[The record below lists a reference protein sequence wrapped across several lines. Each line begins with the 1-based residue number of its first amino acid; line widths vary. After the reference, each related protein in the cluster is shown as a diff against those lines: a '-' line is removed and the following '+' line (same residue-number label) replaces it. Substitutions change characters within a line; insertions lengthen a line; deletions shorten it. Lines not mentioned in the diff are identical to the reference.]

1 MAFCRNCGKEIA
13 NEAVFCNNCGTQQVA
28 ENNTTVVN
36 NTPAAQEDKGGFL
49 WGLLG
54 CCVPVAGLILYLL
67 WKDSKPK
74 TAKAAGIG
82 ALIYAGCFV
91 VYMIVIF
98 IFSFVVGMTEAGM
111 TF

>member
-1 MAFCRNCGKEIA
+1 MAFCRSCGQEIA
-13 NEAVFCNNCGTQQVA
+13 DNAVFCTNCGAQQTP
-28 ENNTTVVN
+28 ENNT
-36 NTPAAQEDKGGFL
+36 NTTTTTPEIQDKGGFL

-67 WKDSKPK
+67 WKDTKPK

-82 ALIYAGCFV
+82 ALVYAGCFV
-91 VYMIVIF
+91 VYLIVVF
-98 IFSFVVGMTEAGM
+98 IFSFIVGMTEAGM

>member
-13 NEAVFCNNCGTQQVA
+13 NEAVFCNNCGAQQVA
-28 ENNTTVVN
+28 ENDTTVVN
-36 NTPAAQEDKGGFL
+36 NTPVEEDKGGFL

-67 WKDSKPK
+67 WKDTKPK

-82 ALIYAGCFV
+82 ALVYAGCFV

-98 IFSFVVGMTEAGM
+98 IFSFVVGMTEAGLQ
-111 TF
+111 F